1 MSVMKF
7 KNIILL
13 ILAVFIAHSITA
25 QNKKNQIKISG
36 KVTNFNSEAI
46 SNAFIYID
54 SVKTEVTTNRKGV
67 YKIKVSSKIRHI
79 GAFTDT
85 HGLLS
90 TTYTGEQKIDF
101 VYRDPKAAA
110 SGGDMKLGVV
120 YKKEKVK
127 SKGSS
132 IKGTNYADYSSV
144 TQLLNA
150 RFPFVRVTGGVI
162 KIGKGPNTFGSDP
175 TPLIIV
181 DDSRSNVQLF
191 LTLSPLDIKHIRVI
205 RSGSEAAEYGS
216 LGAANGV
223 IVVKLKDRS

>member
-1 MSVMKF
+1 MKF

-54 SVKTEVTTNRKGV
+54 SVKTEITTNRKGI

-90 TTYTGEQKIDF
+90 TTYTGEKKIDF
-101 VYRDPKAAA
+101 VYRDPNAAM
-110 SGGDMKLGVV
+110 SGEDMKLGVV
-120 YKKEKVK
+120 YKKDKVK
-127 SKGSS
+127 SNSS
-132 IKGTNYADYSSV
+132 SLKGTNYSDYTSV

-150 RFPFVRVTGGVI
+150 RFPFVRVTNGVI
-162 KIGKGPNTFGSDP
+162 KIGNGLNTFGNDP
-175 TPLIIV
+175 TPLIIM
-181 DDSRSNVQLF
+181 DGRRTNVHAF
-191 LTLSPLDIKHIRVI
+191 FTLSPLDIEHIKVI
-205 RSGSEAAEYGS
+205 RNGSEAAEYGS
-216 LGAANGV
+216 LGASNGV